1 VQPFDRREAGHDVG
15 WQGLV
20 DQARRVAH

>member
-1 VQPFDRREAGHDVG
+1 MHPFDRREAGCHVW

-20 DQARRVAH
+20 DQVPCVAH